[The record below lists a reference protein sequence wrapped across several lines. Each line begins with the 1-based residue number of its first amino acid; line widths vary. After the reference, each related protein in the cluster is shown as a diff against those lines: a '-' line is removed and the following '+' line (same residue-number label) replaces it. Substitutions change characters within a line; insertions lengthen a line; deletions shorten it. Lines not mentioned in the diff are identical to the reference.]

1 MVLDGKSF
9 DLPSMLLRKE
19 AYVAVPVTAP
29 TAAGLLLIV
38 FTLKPLG
45 PQTSTSTMCQSVIL
59 WRSLEYKHLLI
70 NKVII
75 QFHSQSFNIDLNWIC
90 GS

>member
-1 MVLDGKSF
+1 MVFTAYMCVIQIKWYKSCAIVLDGKSF

-29 TAAGLLLIV
+29 TAAGLLLVV

-59 WRSLEYKHLLI
+59 
-70 NKVII
+70 
-75 QFHSQSFNIDLNWIC
+75 
-90 GS
+90 

>member
-1 MVLDGKSF
+1 MVFTAYMCVIQIKCYKSSAIVLDGKSF

-29 TAAGLLLIV
+29 TAAGLLLVV

-59 WRSLEYKHLLI
+59 WKS
-70 NKVII
+70 
-75 QFHSQSFNIDLNWIC
+75 
-90 GS
+90 